1 MGIRKWLGLEDEM
14 TDPNRETEDLS
25 EALPPGEQ
33 YATGPHVEHFTPDAV
48 NQSAELADA
57 LPYAR
62 RVDQALREAREAQVE
77 QARATITGARA
88 DDAYFDDSQQ
98 TSFAQAG
105 DRLEEMTSTAE
116 RRYMGVPGL
125 TPAAA
130 PAEHQ
135 PDDDGER
142 CEVCGQKIPT
152 DHDLLAEVL
161 GWLGTDGGDELVR
174 RFYIRLFEVAPD
186 LRTLFPDDITI
197 QEEKLL
203 SGIVSLLQ
211 LFKAGDD
218 QMEALDS
225 ALAKFGRSHTRFD
238 PAATIEEYAA
248 VKGVLFEVAAGM
260 LGDKLTPR
268 HVAALTRAYEY
279 AAGMML
285 AAQATAKLSGKG
297 RRRRTV

>member
-33 YATGPHVEHFTPDAV
+33 YATGPHEEHFTPDAV
-48 NQSAELADA
+48 SRSAELADA
-57 LPYAR
+57 MRGDNPHAR
-62 RVDQALREAREAQVE
+62 QFD

-125 TPAAA
+125 TPAAAA

>member
-1 MGIRKWLGLEDEM
+1 
-14 TDPNRETEDLS
+14 
-25 EALPPGEQ
+25 
-33 YATGPHVEHFTPDAV
+33 
-48 NQSAELADA
+48 
-57 LPYAR
+57 
-62 RVDQALREAREAQVE
+62 
-77 QARATITGARA
+77 
-88 DDAYFDDSQQ
+88 
-98 TSFAQAG
+98 
-105 DRLEEMTSTAE
+105 
-116 RRYMGVPGL
+116 
-125 TPAAA
+125 
-130 PAEHQ
+130 
-135 PDDDGER
+135 
-142 CEVCGQKIPT
+142 
-152 DHDLLAEVL
+152 VL